1 MKIAVIICCAGA
13 VMAHTQEEINKKGA
27 EVMEEYR
34 KDRGHW
40 VSLTD
45 SGMVDHMV
53 DHIGANGL
61 AVAGFF
67 LTKGI
72 GGHDNRPA
80 YSNDMPGEGE
90 QEEDPIFQA
99 YKKMAKDQSWLA
111 DLGLGHKTWT
121 FGYGHRK
128 GVAEQAGCEGVG
140 TRPWDH
146 VCIIVWKTSMDGT
159 HLHTSH
165 TTHFGLD
172 FSDPKQVPGVEDIKQ
187 FIHKAAAKPVQ
198 TRGGEL

>member
-1 MKIAVIICCAGA
+1 MFKTLAVACTLGLALG
-13 VMAHTQEEINKKGA
+13 HTQEEINRKGA

-34 KDRGHW
+34 TDRGHW

-53 DHIGANGL
+53 DHIGANGF

-67 LTKGI
+67 LTKHQ
-72 GGHDNRPA
+72 GGKKSA
-80 YSNDMPGEGE
+80 YHHDMPGEEE
-90 QEEDPIFQA
+90 QESDEIFRA
-99 YKKMAKDQSWLA
+99 YKKMAKDQSWLS

-121 FGYGHRK
+121 FGYGHMK
-128 GVAEQAGCEGVG
+128 DVAEQAGCSGVG

-146 VCIIVWKTSMDGT
+146 VCIIVWKTSADGT
-159 HLHTSH
+159 HMQTAH

-172 FSDPKQVPGVEDIKQ
+172 FSKPDGVPGPDDVKK
-187 FIHKAAAKPVQ
+187 FIYKHAKEAVKAH
-198 TRGGEL
+198 GGEL

>member
-1 MKIAVIICCAGA
+1 MNKFVLACCIALAA
-13 VMAHTQEEINKKGA
+13 AHTQEEINRKGA

-53 DHIGANGL
+53 DHIGANGF

-67 LTKGI
+67 MTKHQDGKKV
-72 GGHDNRPA
+72 N
-80 YSNDMPGEGE
+80 YQNDMPGDEE
-90 QEEDPIFQA
+90 QDSDEIFVA

-111 DLGLGHKTWT
+111 DIGLGHKTWT
-121 FGYGHRK
+121 FGYGHK
-128 GVAEQAGCEGVG
+128 KDVAEQAGCSGVG
-140 TRPWDH
+140 TRSWDH
-146 VCIIVWKTSMDGT
+146 VCVIVWKTSMDGAHMQT
-159 HLHTSH
+159 AH

-172 FSDPKQVPGVEDIKQ
+172 FSKPDKVPSKKKLQ
-187 FIHKAAAKPVQ
+187 SLCAK
-198 TRGGEL
+198 LFFKYAKKKKM